1 MTRTVTPHAVHP
13 TPSPK
18 VTHERIAMRAYEMW
32 LQRGCHH
39 GHDQQDWL
47 DAEAELSAEMNRPTT
62 AAARPAA
69 NVRPATPPQ
78 PAPAP
83 SRRR

>member
-1 MTRTVTPHAVHP
+1 MTRTVTPHTAHP
-13 TPSPK
+13 MTPPK
-18 VTHERIAMRAYEMW
+18 VTHERIAMRAYEKW

-39 GHDQQDWL
+39 GQDQQDWL
-47 DAEAELSAEMNRPTT
+47 DAEAELNAEMNHPTT

-69 NVRPATPPQ
+69 TVRPATPQ